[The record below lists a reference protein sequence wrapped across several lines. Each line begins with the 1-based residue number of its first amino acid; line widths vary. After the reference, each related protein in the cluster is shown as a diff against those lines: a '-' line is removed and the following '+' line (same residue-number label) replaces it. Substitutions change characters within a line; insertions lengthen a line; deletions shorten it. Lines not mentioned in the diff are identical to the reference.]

1 MQVPIRYRR
10 FFIGIDLFLSYSK
23 QVQNKR
29 KNITIDQIKYCV
41 VLSVPVCKME
51 PRLGGCL
58 LYFFL
63 LFRINMY
70 DVPSVFFFFV
80 LCLNLMFNYLLIRVI
95 IITSLSHSYVIRSW
109 KYYVHLKMKW
119 LHFY

>member
-1 MQVPIRYRR
+1 
-10 FFIGIDLFLSYSK
+10 
-23 QVQNKR
+23 
-29 KNITIDQIKYCV
+29 
-41 VLSVPVCKME
+41 
-51 PRLGGCL
+51 
-58 LYFFL
+58 
-63 LFRINMY
+63 MY
-70 DVPSVFFFFV
+70 DVPSGFFFV